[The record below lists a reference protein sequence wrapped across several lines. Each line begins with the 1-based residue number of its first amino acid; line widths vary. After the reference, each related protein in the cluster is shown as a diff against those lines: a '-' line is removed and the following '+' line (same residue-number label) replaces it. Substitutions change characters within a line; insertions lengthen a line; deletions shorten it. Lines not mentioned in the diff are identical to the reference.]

1 MMNIETGLG
10 KTLTAL
16 ENIEKGIFVNYLGNV
31 AVNGGIA
38 RGVAAYNASANQEVM
53 IYTNNEA
60 SVLAG
65 SDFQLNNDG
74 YLELTGDNVGK
85 SVPALSGDFVNA
97 IALENGVLNNFVKV
111 EVVAVPYIK

>member
-38 RGVAAYNASANQEVM
+38 RGVAAYNASANQEVSF
-53 IYTNNEA
+53 N
-60 SVLAG
+60 S
-65 SDFQLNNDG
+65 S
-74 YLELTGDNVGK
+74 
-85 SVPALSGDFVNA
+85 
-97 IALENGVLNNFVKV
+97 
-111 EVVAVPYIK
+111 